1 MAKLQ
6 CVAESAL
13 ETGAF
18 SLLLKLYERLV
29 LGEDVARMCQVMIWS
44 GQVHDKL
51 HECTLV
57 LMRKACRKTGM
68 ILVQSVQQAV
78 VQPCFVCSALLNVRR
93 EFYCA
98 FLLIFSYQHITLV
111 KAIGSG
117 IIQAKIILSQS
128 LCALCC
134 SESVLQPQE
143 AGYGLALAMS
153 HFNVHIKMFL
163 AILCSHCR

>member
-111 KAIGSG
+111 KAIGFNTNLVLYKQKSSCLKVCVLF
-117 IIQAKIILSQS
+117 AALNLYCS
-128 LCALCC
+128 LRK
-134 SESVLQPQE
+134 
-143 AGYGLALAMS
+143 LAMG
-153 HFNVHIKMFL
+153 
-163 AILCSHCR
+163 